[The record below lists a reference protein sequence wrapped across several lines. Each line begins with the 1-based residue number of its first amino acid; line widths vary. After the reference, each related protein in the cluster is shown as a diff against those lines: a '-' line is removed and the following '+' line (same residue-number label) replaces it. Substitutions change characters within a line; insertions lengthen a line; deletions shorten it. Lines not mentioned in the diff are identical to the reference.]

1 MPARHNV
8 PWSDYP
14 FVVYLYDSAPYTG
27 TLITPHH
34 VLTAAHCVETQGVQ
48 IDISDLT
55 VSFCGGERDRS
66 GPAEIASPIAV
77 HRNYCED
84 DIGPICND
92 AAIITL
98 LTPVATID
106 PILLLD
112 EEDER
117 VYADGTTCADVVGW
131 GNTGP
136 TSLGRCPTPVHRDY
150 KYDACGYR
158 RFAISA
164 AVCSGDSGGPM
175 LVPWKGGNWAQI
187 GIHSSRSRA
196 TRVANPDTYSW
207 IHATTSRPPL

>member
-1 MPARHNV
+1 MSARQNV

-27 TLITPHH
+27 TLITPCH
-34 VLTAAHCVETQGVQ
+34 VLTAAHCVATQGVQ

-55 VSFCGGERDRS
+55 VSFYGDEPDRS
-66 GPAEIASPIAV
+66 GPAEIAAPIAV
-77 HRNYCED
+77 HRNYSED

-98 LTPVATID
+98 LKPVATID

-112 EEDER
+112 EKEER
-117 VYADGTTCADVVGW
+117 VYADGTTCADIVGW

-136 TSLGRCPTPVHRDY
+136 TSLARYSTPVHRDY

-164 AVCSGDSGGPM
+164 AVCNGDSGGPM
-175 LVPWKGGNWAQI
+175 LVPWGGDNWAQI
-187 GIHSSRSRA
+187 GILSSPSRA
-196 TRVANPDTYSW
+196 TRVANPDAYSW
-207 IHATTSRPPL
+207 IRAITSRPPL